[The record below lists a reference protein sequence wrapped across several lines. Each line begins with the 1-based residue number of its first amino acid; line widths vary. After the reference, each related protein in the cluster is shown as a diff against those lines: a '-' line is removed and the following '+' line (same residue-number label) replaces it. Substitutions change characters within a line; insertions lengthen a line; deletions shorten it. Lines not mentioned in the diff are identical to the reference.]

1 MKVLHIITSLD
12 YGGAEISLL
21 RLIENSLDHN
31 HLVICLSSGGPIK
44 AKLVDLGC
52 LVFTL
57 NLTVSNFIRQTRRV
71 NEICKN
77 ENISVITSWLYHADF
92 FTLFLKFSQKKTKI
106 LWTVHNLSIERST
119 TKTTTRILVKFNSFL
134 SYFVPNEIVYCAES
148 SKLQH
153 QNIYNYDK
161 TKGITVFNGPLS
173 NQPERGANKNNFDIS
188 FPKVG
193 MSARWDPIKNHSLA
207 IEAIAKLIQNYDRYN
222 NLIFILCGQ
231 NIDYENTQLCNL
243 ISRFSLEK
251 NVRLMGT
258 VSNMETFYQEID
270 VLLLTSVGEAL
281 PNVIIEALY
290 LYKPIVSTDVGDVR
304 QVIGKC
310 GEISESNSGLIAEK
324 LDYIF
329 ENYEDYENALLDDEF
344 TSSLDRFKIKNV
356 VKNYKSIWYD
366 L

>member
-1 MKVLHIITSLD
+1 MKVLHIITSLN

-52 LVFTL
+52 SVVTL
-57 NLTVSNFIRQTRRV
+57 NLTIFNLIRQICQV

-92 FTLFLKFSQKKTKI
+92 FTLFLKLSQKKSKI
-106 LWTVHNLSIERST
+106 LWTVHNLSVGRTT

-134 SYFVPNEIVYCAES
+134 SHFVPNEIVYCAES
-148 SKLQH
+148 SRLQH
-153 QNIYNYDK
+153 QNVYNYDK
-161 TKGITVFNGPLS
+161 TKGVTVFNGPLS
-173 NQPERGANKNNFDIS
+173 NQPERGANKNNFDVS

-207 IEAIAKLIQNYDRYN
+207 IEAIAELIQNYDRYSD
-222 NLIFILCGQ
+222 LIFILCGQ

-243 ISRFSLEK
+243 ISKFSLEK
-251 NVRLMGT
+251 NIRLLGT
-258 VSNMETFYQEID
+258 VSNMGTFYQEID

-290 LYKPIVSTDVGDVR
+290 LYKPIISTDVGDIR

-310 GEISESNSGLIAEK
+310 GEISEPNSELIAEK
-324 LDYIF
+324 LAYIF
-329 ENYEDYENALLDDEF
+329 ENYEAYEDALSDDEF
-344 TSSLDRFKIKNV
+344 TSSLDRFKIENV
-356 VKNYKSIWYD
+356 VKNYQSIWYD